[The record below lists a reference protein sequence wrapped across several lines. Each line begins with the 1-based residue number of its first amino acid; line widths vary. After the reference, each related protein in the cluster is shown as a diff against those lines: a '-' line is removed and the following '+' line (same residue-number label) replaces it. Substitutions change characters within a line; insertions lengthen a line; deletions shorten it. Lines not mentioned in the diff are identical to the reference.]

1 MDTLSQVETKT
12 EAAHM
17 VMMIRVT
24 GKKPLV
30 YGLLVMG
37 RSLVVDNPM
46 GRRGLLLAGVAG
58 GGNAGGSCSSYDI
71 WS

>member
-1 MDTLSQVETKT
+1 MDTLSQAETKT

-17 VMMIRVT
+17 VMMIRII

-37 RSLVVDNPM
+37 RSLVVDSPM

-58 GGNAGGSCSSYDI
+58 VGNAGGSCTSYDI